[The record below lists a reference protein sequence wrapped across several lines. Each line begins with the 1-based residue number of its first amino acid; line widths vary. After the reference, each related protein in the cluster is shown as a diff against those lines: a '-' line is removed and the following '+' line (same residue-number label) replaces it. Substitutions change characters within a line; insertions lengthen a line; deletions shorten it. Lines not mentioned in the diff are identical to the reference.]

1 MYFYNFEVCV
11 CNFISVLIRRWT
23 LESLGLLEPRK
34 SALEE
39 DFEEEE
45 EKEEND
51 QLNGM
56 DDEGHDKEYYRGRS
70 PERERDRDRRRDR
83 DRYRYLA
90 CLWFLICFS

>member
-1 MYFYNFEVCV
+1 M
-11 CNFISVLIRRWT
+11 
-23 LESLGLLEPRK
+23 EPRK

-51 QLNGM
+51 QVNGL
-56 DDEGHDKEYYRGRS
+56 DDEAHEKDYYRGRS

-83 DRYRYLA
+83 DRYRYL
-90 CLWFLICFS
+90 CLFVVYDLLFLRHGTHFFFLSYKVPI

>member
-1 MYFYNFEVCV
+1 M
-11 CNFISVLIRRWT
+11 
-23 LESLGLLEPRK
+23 EPRK

-51 QLNGM
+51 QLNGL
-56 DDEGHDKEYYRGRS
+56 DDEAHEKDYYRGRS

-83 DRYRYLA
+83 DRYRYL
-90 CLWFLICFS
+90 CLFVVYDLFFLGMVLLFFFLSYKVPI